1 MAKFAHLTNS
11 QVQFILSHILKLE
24 ENIAMNCKER
34 KSYLLPCPVCHEKT
48 DVKIHEDTTLLYFP
62 LQCPHCKQET
72 LIHVVQLKMVEVKN
86 IEKTT

>member
-1 MAKFAHLTNS
+1 MKTE
-11 QVQFILSHILKLE
+11 QQKP
-24 ENIAMNCKER
+24 
-34 KSYLLPCPVCHEKT
+34 YWLPCPICHEKT
-48 DVKIHEDTTLLYFP
+48 DVKIHQDTTLLYVP

>member
-1 MAKFAHLTNS
+1 
-11 QVQFILSHILKLE
+11 
-24 ENIAMNCKER
+24 MNCKER

-48 DVKIHEDTTLLYFP
+48 DVKVHEDTTLLYFP

-72 LIHVVQLKMVEVKN
+72 LIHVVQLKMAEVKN